1 MPVISFASPKGG
13 AGKTTAAILLATELA
28 RKGVGVTLVD
38 CDPRQWCC
46 KWGEGDKVPSSMR
59 IIPKPDEDSFIDV
72 IEAEAAK
79 MPFVIVDLEGTDSK
93 LVAFAISRSDLVVIP
108 TQAGPMEGDSAADA
122 IKLVKQQERAFRIKI
137 PFAVLMTRMS
147 VVIRSK
153 IERDLTAQMQS
164 ASIPVFQTQL
174 IERNAFK
181 AMFAYKCPLDDL
193 PKSTY
198 KLEDAKVN
206 ARAFA
211 GEVIARFKASQSE
224 QPKQEAVA

>member
-28 RKGVGVTLVD
+28 RKGVGVTLID
-38 CDPRQWCC
+38 CDPRQWCV
-46 KWGEGDKVPSSMR
+46 KWAEGDKSPGALRVLA
-59 IIPKPDEDSFIDV
+59 KVDEDQIIDV

-79 MPFVIVDLEGTDSK
+79 SPFVIVDLEGTNSQ
-93 LVAFAISRSDLVVIP
+93 LVAYAMSRSNLVVIP

-122 IKLVKQQERAFRIKI
+122 IKLVKQQERAFRVKI

-147 VVIRSK
+147 AVIRSK
-153 IERDLTAQMQS
+153 IEKELTAQMTN
-164 ASIPVFQTQL
+164 ADIPVFQTQL

-181 AMFAYKCPLDDL
+181 SMFAYKCTLDDL
-193 PKSTY
+193 PASTY

-211 GEVIARFKASQSE
+211 GEVLSMFKAAKTE
-224 QPKQEAVA
+224 QRKEAVA